1 MQLSTR
7 QIGDVSVID
16 VTGKNPGARAAS
28 IRDAIAR
35 LHASGH
41 FRIVLNLAELEYMD
55 SSALGDLVS
64 CNTRASQSGRPLKV
78 AALTRRLKELLRV
91 TRLATTFD
99 IYETLDEALASYPP
113 RPMDADTAGG
123 DGSKT

>member
-28 IRDAIAR
+28 IRDAIVK

-78 AALTRRLKELLRV
+78 AALTHRLKDLLRV

-113 RPMDADTAGG
+113 RPVDADTAGG
-123 DGSKT
+123 EGSKT

>member
-1 MQLSTR
+1 MQLTTR

-16 VTGKNPGARAAS
+16 FSGKHPGMKAAS

-35 LHASGH
+35 LHSAGH

-78 AALTRRLKELLRV
+78 AALTRRLKDLLRV
-91 TRLATTFD
+91 TRLAATFD
-99 IYETLDEALASYPP
+99 MYETLDDALASYPP
-113 RPMDADTAGG
+113 HPVDNDTSAGG
-123 DGSKT
+123 AKT